1 MIVCTGKRGGFL
13 KELVIRLHSF
23 QDVQDI
29 RLLSEK
35 MSFKATLS
43 DGRRDV
49 DVGSMMQLFCLNLQ
63 EELRLQIECGDEIYP
78 AVYEQLKRLE
88 VS

>member
-29 RLLSEK
+29 CLLSEK

-63 EELRLQIECGDEIYP
+63 EELRLQIECGDEIYL